1 VRQRAIGVV
10 HLSTSCVLII
20 TMLRATCVLVA
31 ALAACAPRT
40 GARAPLVEPPP
51 TPLPAAGILP
61 AGEQMSWEIYWGG
74 ILVGNADLAVTPTE
88 AHSRFSSTMLARTF
102 AKVKYHL
109 VSTLDRGRPTASRE
123 GLTMHGEA
131 SSVVTAIDGTRY
143 AIDDGPRLAVPG
155 GTPLHTLHTALASV
169 RAWSRAD
176 DAPPA
181 YLWFVMRHT
190 LYRLD
195 VERPK
200 RGEAQGHRALE
211 IHGMARALDQS
222 IDPVDVTIWLS
233 ATPDRAP
240 LRFVVVAGGE
250 RVSAELT
257 ETTARFAA
265 I

>member
-1 VRQRAIGVV
+1 MIGVV
-10 HLSTSCVLII
+10 HSGASCVLII
-20 TMLRATCVLVA
+20 TMLRAACVLVA
-31 ALAACAPRT
+31 VLAACGPRT
-40 GARAPLVEPPP
+40 GAKAPLVEPPP
-51 TPLPAAGILP
+51 TPLPAVGILP
-61 AGEQMSWEIYWGG
+61 AGEQMSWEIYWQG
-74 ILVGNADLAVTPTE
+74 ILVGSADLAVSQTE
-88 AHSRFSSTMLARTF
+88 AHSRFSTTMLARAF
-102 AKVKYHL
+102 AKVRYQL

-123 GLTMHGEA
+123 GLTMKGEA
-131 SSVVTAIDGTRY
+131 SSVTAAIDASRY
-143 AIDDGPRLAVPG
+143 TIDEGPRLTVPG
-155 GTPLHTLHTALASV
+155 GTPLHTLHTALGSV

-200 RGEAQGHRALE
+200 RGDAQGHRALE
-211 IHGMARALDQS
+211 IHGMVRALDQS

-240 LRFVVVAGGE
+240 LRFVVLAGGE

-265 I
+265 N

>member
-1 VRQRAIGVV
+1 MVRAA
-10 HLSTSCVLII
+10 CVL
-20 TMLRATCVLVA
+20 LA
-31 ALAACAPRT
+31 ALVSCAPRT
-40 GARAPLVEPPP
+40 GANAPLVEPPP
-51 TPLPAAGILP
+51 TPLPAAGLLP
-61 AGEQMSWEIYWGG
+61 AGEQMTWEIYWQG
-74 ILVGNADLAVTPTE
+74 ILVGNADLSVAQGE
-88 AHSRFSSTMLARTF
+88 AHSRFSTTMLARAF
-102 AKVKYHL
+102 AKVRYHL
-109 VSTLDRGRPTASRE
+109 VSTLERGRPTASRE
-123 GLTMHGEA
+123 GLTLHGEA
-131 SSVVTAIDGTRY
+131 TSVTAAIDGARY
-143 AIDDGPRLAVPG
+143 AIDDGPRLTVPG

-169 RAWSRAD
+169 RAWSRGD

-195 VERPK
+195 VERPR
-200 RGEAQGHRALE
+200 RGEAQSHRALE
-211 IHGMARALDQS
+211 IHGMVRALDQS

-265 I
+265 N